1 MAKPIIAITGPEK
14 GAFGPRFLVALAV
27 RFYGGLPLQLRP
39 GDENKSLNYQGVVIT
54 GGHDI
59 QPVLYAGEPEIET
72 NYDSARDA
80 LESSVI
86 HDAIDRKLP
95 LLGICR
101 GAQLLNVCRG
111 GSLHQEIRSQRQKTS
126 NRWTI
131 LPLKTLKVESNDDHP
146 HRLSKLELIL
156 QRKRLKI
163 NSLHNQ
169 AIDRVGEKLR
179 VSARDLDNLVQAI
192 EDPSRDFLIGVQWHP
207 EFLLYQ
213 SAQRRLF
220 KALINNSSQLISTNA
235 AQ

>member
-59 QPVLYAGEPEIET
+59 EPVLYAAEPEIET

-131 LPLKTLKVESNDDHP
+131 LPLKTLKVESNDDRP
-146 HRLSKLELIL
+146 HRFSKLELIL

-179 VSARDLDNLVQAI
+179 VSARDLDNLIQAI

>member
-27 RFYGGLPLQLRP
+27 RFYGGKPLQLRP
-39 GDENKSLNYQGVVIT
+39 GDENKSLDYHGVVIT

-59 QPVLYAGEPEIET
+59 EPVLYAAEPEIET
-72 NYDSARDA
+72 NYDAARDA
-80 LESSVI
+80 LESAVI
-86 HDAIDRKLP
+86 RDALDRKLP

-111 GSLHQEIRSQRQKTS
+111 GSLHQEIRSQRKKTS
-126 NRWTI
+126 NRWTL
-131 LPLKTLKVESNDDHP
+131 LPLKTLRVESNDGHP
-146 HRLSKLELIL
+146 HGPSKLEMIL
-156 QRKRLKI
+156 QRKQLRI

-169 AIDRVGEKLR
+169 AIDRVGENLR
-179 VSARDLDNLVQAI
+179 VSGRDLDNLIQAI
-192 EDPSRDFLIGVQWHP
+192 EDSSRDFLIGVQWHP

-220 KALINNSSQLISTNA
+220 KELIYYSRNLI
-235 AQ
+235 